1 MTADSAIV
9 CFSDRS
15 DTHLNVDL
23 FDYSISGPVAD
34 SVPVALWSGTLSA
47 ESQVWMLINV

>member
-1 MTADSAIV
+1 MTAGSAIV
-9 CFSDRS
+9 CVFDRS
-15 DTHLNVDL
+15 DTHSNVDL
-23 FDYSISGPVAD
+23 FDYGTSGPVAD